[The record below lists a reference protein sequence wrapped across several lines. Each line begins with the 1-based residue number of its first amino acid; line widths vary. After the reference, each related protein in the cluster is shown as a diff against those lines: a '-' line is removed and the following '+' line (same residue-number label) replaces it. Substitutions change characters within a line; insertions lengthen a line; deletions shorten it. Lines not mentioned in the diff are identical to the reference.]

1 MTRWREIVPALAAG
15 VVGVILRAIYLIESS
30 GNPFRLHLGLDTA
43 GYDRWAR
50 AVLAGQGLGEA
61 PFTQAPLFPLLLA
74 LAYGL
79 LGPDP
84 ASALW
89 MHLLPGGVAAFLV
102 ADAARRWRGPAAAWG
117 AGLLVALY
125 KPAIFYTG
133 VLLPP
138 AWVVALSAFALWTV
152 VVAGSTKTAGRAVG
166 DRGRSLLP
174 AGHGSLALSGVAFGL
189 LTLAQPAA
197 GVAILPALWWIAR
210 DRSGGAAG
218 SSRREAMVNP
228 TPGGRDPSTVRRAA
242 PFLAGFAL
250 LPLLTLVYNGVAGRA
265 WVPIAVN
272 GGINL
277 YIGNGPEANGAY
289 VRPPEMREDRDLL
302 GIAAARRLSG
312 GSGADDADPANAFSA
327 VQADRFWRGRA
338 LAHLAAEP
346 GRALGLYARKLLLF
360 FGQYEVPQVESLP
373 FERRFSFL
381 LRLPLPGMALLA
393 AVAFFGF
400 WRLRR
405 DPWARWLAA
414 SVAAIALSVSLF
426 FVTDRFRAPVVPF
439 LALLAGGGI
448 GAFAADVRSPT
459 TRRAAALPALASAL
473 LAVLLVLN
481 LPGLDRGASH
491 GEYHY
496 RLGVIQEA
504 EKKPA
509 EAMEEYT
516 RALALDPTL
525 GKAEVN
531 LGTLLA
537 RAGRL
542 QEARAHL
549 ERGVG
554 LDPQSAIGLANL
566 GQLNQLEGRR
576 DEALALYR
584 RALEVDPNYVTPRR
598 AAARLLREMGREEE
612 ARALQAD

>member
-15 VVGVILRAIYLIESS
+15 VTGLILRAVYLLESS

-61 PFTQAPLFPLLLA
+61 PFTQASLFPLLLA
-74 LAYGL
+74 LAYAL

-133 VLLPP
+133 ILLPP
-138 AWVVALSAFALWTV
+138 AWVVALAAFALWSV
-152 VVAGSTKTAGRAVG
+152 VVVWSTKTAGHGRLAV
-166 DRGRSLLP
+166 
-174 AGHGSLALSGVAFGL
+174 SGVAFGL
-189 LTLAQPAA
+189 LTVAQPAA
-197 GVAILPALWWIAR
+197 GVAMLPALWWIAR
-210 DRSGGAAG
+210 DRSGRAVVSA
-218 SSRREAMVNP
+218 RREATVKP
-228 TPGGRDPSTVRRAA
+228 TPGWRDPSTVRRAA
-242 PFLAGFAL
+242 AFLAGFAL
-250 LPLLTLVYNGVAGRA
+250 LPLLTLVYNGLAGRA

-302 GIAAARRLSG
+302 GIEAARRLSG
-312 GSGADDADPANAFSA
+312 RSGTAAASAFSA

-338 LAHLAAEP
+338 LGHMVAEP
-346 GRALGLYARKLLLF
+346 GHTLRLYARKLILF

-373 FERRFSFL
+373 FERRFSWM
-381 LRLPLPGMALLA
+381 LRLPLPGMAFLA

-400 WRLRR
+400 WKLRR
-405 DPWARWLAA
+405 DPTARWLAA
-414 SVAAIALSVSLF
+414 SVAAIALAVSLF

-448 GAFAADVRSPT
+448 GAFATDMRSPA
-459 TRRAAALPALASAL
+459 TRRAVALPALASAL
-473 LAVLLVLN
+473 LAALLVLN
-481 LPGLDRGASH
+481 GAGLDRGA
-491 GEYHY
+491 GDGQYHY
-496 RLGVIQEA
+496 RLGLIREA
-504 EKKPA
+504 EQRPA
-509 EAMEEYT
+509 DAMEEYA

-542 QEARAHL
+542 QEARVHL

-566 GQLNQLEGRR
+566 GQLNQLEGRP

-584 RALEVDPNYVTPRR
+584 RALEVDPGYVTPRR

-612 ARALQAD
+612 ARALGAE